1 MLSIKCVF
9 KGAAAAAIGVMA
21 LSVMPDRAAAAIS
34 IGTDDPAE
42 VAFKLGAFDS
52 VNGRQPAALMG
63 AEYRFGQTFFHFRPF
78 IGGTLTTEIAAYGYA
93 GLGFDVAFG
102 RHWVLT
108 PNAAFGFYGRGTG
121 TNLGSTVE
129 FRTGAELD
137 YRFDREGR
145 LGITFHHDSNAGLSH
160 RNPGEEEIGI
170 VYALPLSRLMP

>member
-1 MLSIKCVF
+1 MLSIKCFFMGVAVVAL
-9 KGAAAAAIGVMA
+9 GMAASLVT
-21 LSVMPDRAAAAIS
+21 PERAAAIS

-42 VAFKLGAFDS
+42 IAFKLGAFDS
-52 VNGRQPAALMG
+52 VNGQHPAGLIG
-63 AEYRFGQTFFHFRPF
+63 AEYRFGQTFFHLRPF

-93 GLGFDVAFG
+93 GLGFDVTFG

-108 PNAAFGFYGRGTG
+108 PNAAFGVYGRGTG

-129 FRTGAELD
+129 FRTGAEFD
-137 YRFDREGR
+137 YRFDSQGR

-170 VYALPLSRLMP
+170 VYALPLSRGIP